1 MSEIDSWKKLADTKI
16 NSQNK
21 KFNSVFFL
29 LIISLLINGYL
40 LFNLQGINSKLSELD
55 NITSKVTKIEAD
67 IKNLQNSV
75 SFIGNRSFRHIAQ
88 NHP

>member
-75 SFIGNRSFRHIAQ
+75 SVIGNRSFRHITQ

>member
-75 SFIGNRSFRHIAQ
+75 SFIGNRSFRHIIQ

>member
-29 LIISLLINGYL
+29 LIISLLFNGYL
-40 LFNLQGINSKLSELD
+40 LFNLQSIDSKLLELD

-75 SFIGNRSFRHIAQ
+75 SIIGNRSFRHINE

>member
-40 LFNLQGINSKLSELD
+40 LFNLRGINSKLSELD

-75 SFIGNRSFRHIAQ
+75 SFIGNRSFRHITQ